1 MFLPK
6 ADRTGPSLSL
16 SRLLRVFAT
25 RAAVFSL
32 CYFAAISS
40 TGQIAQSDDQ
50 PRKIRGTV
58 INAVTQAPIP
68 RALVV
73 SSDNRFA
80 MLTDGEGHFE
90 FTPPDNGETGFQ
102 GAVGSGN
109 FHFGGNCSWLR
120 ARKPGFLD
128 DCSEPRSAGKA
139 SVDEHTMALI
149 PEALIFGRVTLP
161 DNDRLFGTRVQLF
174 FREVVEGLPKWVP
187 MRVASTNSA
196 GEFRFYELRAGQ
208 YKLLMHERGDNDPLL
223 NTSLKSY
230 GYPPVYYPNAP
241 DFAGAAVIH
250 LAAGESVEADVS
262 AVRQPYYRVT
272 IPVANSDIAAG
283 LQVTVQA
290 QTGPGFS
297 LGYNGATKRI
307 EGLLPTGNYVVEG
320 STYGED
326 AASGTV
332 NLKVNGAAV
341 EGPTMTLVPEGS
353 LTLDVKETFTGT
365 SRGGGGAILSSNGQ
379 RPFTLRGPRS
389 YLNPRIEAVD
399 DLEPMRGRPIRPP
412 SGPNDTSFVLE
423 NLVPGHYYWLRL
435 DTNRGYVASARLGD
449 VDLFHQPFT
458 VASGSPA
465 PVEIEM
471 RDDTAEID
479 GTVSGLPSSAGAES
493 EPTGQQIWIYCVPL
507 PDSAGHF
514 QQLISEDGRFT
525 EAMIA
530 PGDYRLL
537 AFANQQTHLPYRDP
551 EAMKAYETKGPVV
564 HLAAGQKIS
573 VEVPLIAN
581 SDLPEE

>member
-1 MFLPK
+1 
-6 ADRTGPSLSL
+6 
-16 SRLLRVFAT
+16 
-25 RAAVFSL
+25 L
-32 CYFAAISS
+32 CYFAAVSS
-40 TGQIAQSDDQ
+40 NGQIAPPDDQ

-80 MLTDGEGHFE
+80 MLTDPEGHFE
-90 FTPPDNGETGFQ
+90 FTVADDGEAGTQ
-102 GAVGSGN
+102 GTIVRQYVSY
-109 FHFGGNCSWLR
+109 GGNCAFLH

-128 DCSEPRSAGKA
+128 DCTEPRSAGKF
-139 SVDEHTMALI
+139 SGDDHTIALI
-149 PEALIFGRVTLP
+149 PEALIYGRVTLP
-161 DNDRLFGTRVQLF
+161 DNDRFFGTRVQLF

-187 MRVASTNSA
+187 MRVALTNSA

-208 YKLLMHERGDNDPLL
+208 YKLLMHERGDNDPLV
-223 NTSLKSY
+223 NTSSNSKSY

-241 DFAGAAVIH
+241 DFAGAGIIH
-250 LAAGESVEADVS
+250 LSAGESVEADVS

-272 IPVANSDIAAG
+272 IPIANSDIAAG

-297 LGYNGATKRI
+297 LGYNVAAKRI
-307 EGLLPTGNYVVEG
+307 EGLLPSGNYVVEAA
-320 STYGED
+320 TYGED
-326 AASGTV
+326 CASGTV

-341 EGPTMTLVPEGS
+341 EGPTMTLAPDGS
-353 LTLDVKETFTGT
+353 LTLDVKETFKGT
-365 SRGGGGAILSSNGQ
+365 SRGGGEVFSSNGQ
-379 RPFTLRGPRS
+379 RPFLLRGPRS
-389 YLNPRIEAVD
+389 YLNPRLEAVD
-399 DLEPMRGRPIRPP
+399 DLELMRGRPIRPP
-412 SGPNDTSFVLE
+412 SGPNDTSFVLQ

-458 VASGSPA
+458 VAAGSSA
-465 PVEIEM
+465 PVEIEV
-471 RDDTAEID
+471 RDDMAEID
-479 GTVSGLPSSAGAES
+479 GTVSGLPSSAGSES
-493 EPTGQQIWIYCVPL
+493 QSTGQQTWIYCVPL
-507 PDSAGHF
+507 PDSAGQF
-514 QQLISEDGRFT
+514 QQLIASEDGRFT
-525 EAMIA
+525 QTTIA

-537 AFANQQTHLPYRDP
+537 AFASQQTHLPYRDP

-564 HLAAGQKIS
+564 HLMAGQKVS

-581 SDLPEE
+581 SDVPEE